1 MKDGSSETFDTTKS
15 LAERWQVS
23 ERTVR
28 RLIEKGDIK
37 AHRIGDQIRI
47 SQEDRD
53 AYERSQRS

>member
-1 MKDGSSETFDTTKS
+1 MKSDSSKLFDTIKS

-28 RLIEKGDIK
+28 RLIDKGDIK

-53 AYERSQRS
+53 AYERSQRT

>member
-1 MKDGSSETFDTTKS
+1 MKPDTSKSFDTIKS

-28 RLIEKGDIK
+28 RLIEKGDIRV
-37 AHRIGDQIRI
+37 HHIGGQIRI

-53 AYERSQRS
+53 AYERSQRT